1 MSTCGFDLHLLLPHL
16 CCNLVLLPLQLLRQF
31 GTPSPP
37 GCLWQIGLKGTYHGL
52 LAELHSLVVDQ
63 DGTDA
68 SAEALVSQLVQEN
81 VLRLTTPGVPR
92 NGTNHIHIRQQD
104 AQYVLWLML
113 DRLAREVGLGCMLLL
128 SKSCD
133 SPPDGLPGRPQQQG
147 LASGIAC

>member
-1 MSTCGFDLHLLLPHL
+1 M
-16 CCNLVLLPLQLLRQF
+16 CCSPCSCCVNSGLQVLLDIYGKYLQ
-31 GTPSPP
+31 GS
-37 GCLWQIGLKGTYHGL
+37 GLKGTYHGL

-63 DGTDA
+63 DKTDA

-133 SPPDGLPGRPQQQG
+133 SPLDGLPGRPQQQG